1 MSKSAETDSS
11 PMQTQ
16 ELIPITSSLNTS
28 FAFAKDN
35 LFNTSEIV
43 LVENE
48 TDIEHAKT
56 DDEKSK
62 DESTP
67 NNPNNGEEFNYES
80 DLLPKPNS
88 VINEELL
95 PTARLSQR
103 NMTVKVRKYFH

>member
-1 MSKSAETDSS
+1 MSKSVETDSS

-67 NNPNNGEEFNYES
+67 NNGEECNYES